1 MAIDVALM
9 ARARSTGES
18 VFRVYQWIRPT
29 LSLGRNQLG
38 KGRYAGDLLAA
49 RGVDVVRRPT
59 GGRAILHWRELTYS
73 VTAPAAGLG
82 ALPEAYAAINEIL
95 LKALRS
101 LGVDAVV
108 AEAPAARRPDSTPCF
123 AEPSAGEIVI
133 RANGGTGKVVG
144 SAQYRE
150 DGVLLQHGSI
160 LLHDDQDLIAEL
172 TQEDT
177 VSPSRAESLSGA
189 LGREVNAAEIETALM
204 DAVRSC
210 LDRQAVDLDF
220 EEIRTDAEERERSFR
235 DPLWTWR
242 R

>member
-1 MAIDVALM
+1 MAIDMTLM

-18 VFRVYQWIRPT
+18 VFRVYQWARPT
-29 LSLGRNQLG
+29 LSLGRNQSAR
-38 KGRYAGDLLAA
+38 GRYAEDLLAA

-82 ALPEAYAAINEIL
+82 PLHEAYAVINRVL
-95 LKALRS
+95 LEALHS
-101 LGVDAVV
+101 LGADAVV
-108 AEAPAARRPDSTPCF
+108 AQATAARPPDSTPCF
-123 AEPSAGEIVI
+123 SEPSAGEIVI
-133 RANGGTGKVVG
+133 RARGGTGKVVG

-160 LLHDDQDLIAEL
+160 LLHDDQDLIAAL
-172 TQEDT
+172 AREDA
-177 VSPSRAESLSGA
+177 VSPSRAASLSGA
-189 LGREVNAAEIETALM
+189 LGREVPAAEIESALI
-204 DAVRSC
+204 DAVRSSI
-210 LDRQAVDLDF
+210 DRQAGDLDF
-220 EEIRTDAEERERSFR
+220 EELRAGAEEKEHFFR